1 MTYFFVTKTP
11 QSNCTTA
18 LCNIL
23 CLFTEL
29 DIPNA
34 PGKTFALTTSLE
46 LMGMLLDYTKME
58 VCFPLNKLVMVKE
71 ALW

>member
-18 LCNIL
+18 LCNI
-23 CLFTEL
+23 L